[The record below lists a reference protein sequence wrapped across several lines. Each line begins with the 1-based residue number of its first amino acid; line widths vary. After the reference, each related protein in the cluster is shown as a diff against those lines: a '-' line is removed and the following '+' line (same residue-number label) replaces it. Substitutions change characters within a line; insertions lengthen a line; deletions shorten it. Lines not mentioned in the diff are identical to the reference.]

1 MSTIDLNDEQTI
13 EQLEKLILSF
23 KTVAIKNQIGDRIQA
38 EALLMLLFDLAKK
51 QSGPKNSSTR
61 LSNTFWYRLSS
72 EGN

>member
-1 MSTIDLNDEQTI
+1 MATIDLNDEQTI

-51 QSGPKNSSTR
+51 TKWTKEQLDTLIKYILVSV
-61 LSNTFWYRLSS
+61 
-72 EGN
+72 EQ

>member
-51 QSGPKNSSTR
+51 TKWTKEQLDTLIKYILVSV
-61 LSNTFWYRLSS
+61 
-72 EGN
+72 EQ

>member
-13 EQLEKLILSF
+13 EHLEKLILSF

-51 QSGPKNSSTR
+51 TKWTKEQLDTLIKYILVSV
-61 LSNTFWYRLSS
+61 
-72 EGN
+72 EQ

>member
-1 MSTIDLNDEQTI
+1 MSKIDLNDEQTI

-51 QSGPKNSSTR
+51 TKWTKEQLDTLIKYILVSV
-61 LSNTFWYRLSS
+61 
-72 EGN
+72 EQ